1 MCDCGVK
8 LPTDKTPSKIKNIL
22 KTPVFTGFTLDL
34 FIVKP
39 LPTELSTGLYRL
51 RPFYQEYGFLSFV
64 KAKKL
69 THRVIHRPCS
79 KKTLPKKSLG

>member
-39 LPTELSTGLYRL
+39 LPTELSTDLHTAFFQQL
-51 RPFYQEYGFLSFV
+51 DKQLDTSPQEKVTHSF
-64 KAKKL
+64 
-69 THRVIHRPCS
+69 IHRPE
-79 KKTLPKKSLG
+79 KIEKITTI